1 VKKLERPAHKPFI
14 PVFQAFQAHTIIWFC
29 STFAK
34 SANMTDISISFPGLR
49 DDCEMQIHS
58 ADFTT
63 TLASP
68 QYGWM
73 PEDEEA
79 AEDPFPAQLLAAY
92 QIFIQFFVVRTMKAW
107 VHLGAEMQ
115 AGKTGVVAGLIRLVL
130 ANFSKLR
137 IVPTNIFVIT
147 GMSDKAWKKQTK
159 ERLIPDV
166 RDGVE
171 HNSPQL
177 TRIAANIKK
186 IAERNGGE
194 LRNILVIID
203 ESHIAASDNNRPNSI
218 IFNTIKE
225 CSPREK
231 WVENNIRI
239 LTISATDPAKVLD
252 ITYSPIT
259 DVAVVRLQTTPE
271 YQSVETLMTEERII
285 AIHGDI
291 HTDWGIDCIR
301 GIIDVQYDNEH
312 LYHIL
317 RPKAVNYKRSYD
329 RLCTEFPDADI
340 MTWDSSS
347 RGSCGTGYSIG
358 TDASSSVS
366 ELDINDILAE
376 KPERTTFIIL
386 KNMFYA
392 AKTMNDEYV
401 GILYDRVGGK
411 DDTNLQSLLGRACGY
426 GKSKRTFIFTS
437 QQTVDNYI
445 SCWKELC
452 SKKGFPPQ
460 VRDIPAK
467 LLNKKMQ
474 NVNATQRRAIGTQLY
489 TVSTSSLISG
499 GGSASAAAAAMP
511 RPAPRQTANEDNF
524 ESEWH
529 EFSTFEQLRADFPDV
544 TEKTKN
550 TDGFYLSSTSKS
562 LTVLTY
568 DSIMGMKN
576 GKKTANMNPNKMI
589 IGHIYTRHYV
599 GYKNIEDPSS
609 AVFFVRRVTRIA

>member
-1 VKKLERPAHKPFI
+1 MSA
-14 PVFQAFQAHTIIWFC
+14 AAA
-29 STFAK
+29 ST
-34 SANMTDISISFPGLR
+34 DVSISFPGLR
-49 DDCEMQIHS
+49 DDCEMQIQS
-58 ADFTT
+58 AGFTT

-92 QIFIQFFVVRTMKAW
+92 QVFIQFFVVRTMKAW

-177 TRIAANIKK
+177 ARIAANIRK

-203 ESHIAASDNNRPNSI
+203 ESHIAAANTNRPNSI
-218 IFNTIKE
+218 VFNTIKE
-225 CSPREK
+225 CCPREK
-231 WVENNIRI
+231 WVENNIKI

-252 ITYSPIT
+252 ITYSQVA

-271 YQSVETLMTEERII
+271 YQSVETLMNEERVIGI
-285 AIHGDI
+285 YGDI
-291 HTDWGIDCIR
+291 HTDWGIECIR
-301 GIIDVQYDNEH
+301 GIIDNQYDNAP

-317 RPKAVNYKRSYD
+317 RPKAVNYKRCID
-329 RLCTEFPDADI
+329 RLHTEFPDAEI
-340 MTWDSSS
+340 RTWDSSS
-347 RGSCGTGYSIG
+347 RGMSGTGSSVG
-358 TDASSSVS
+358 SDGSSSVS
-366 ELDINDILAE
+366 EEDINDILAE
-376 KPERTTFIIL
+376 KPEKTTFIIL

-392 AKTMNDEYV
+392 AKTMNDEHV

-426 GKSKRTFIFTS
+426 GKSTRTYVFTS

-445 SCWKELC
+445 ACWKELC
-452 SKKGFPPQ
+452 SKKGFPQQ

-467 LLNKKMQ
+467 RLNKKMQ
-474 NVNATQRRAIGTQLY
+474 NVNAAQRRATGTQLY
-489 TVSTSSLISG
+489 TATTSPLIST
-499 GGSASAAAAAMP
+499 AAAAETADTMP
-511 RPAPRQTANEDNF
+511 RPAPRQTVNEDNF
-524 ESEWH
+524 TSEWF
-529 EFSTFEQLRADFPDV
+529 EFDTFEQAKARFPRTTKKTQDV
-544 TEKTKN
+544 Y
-550 TDGFYLSSTSKS
+550 GFYLCSTTGPV
-562 LTVLTY
+562 TVQSY
-568 DSIMGMKN
+568 DSIKGMEA
-576 GKKTANMNPNKMI
+576 GKKTANMDPNSMI
-589 IGHIYTRHYV
+589 IGNPYTRHYV
-599 GYKNIEDPSS
+599 GYKNIEDPNS
-609 AVFFVRRVTRIA
+609 AVFFIHRVVRIA

>member
-1 VKKLERPAHKPFI
+1 
-14 PVFQAFQAHTIIWFC
+14 
-29 STFAK
+29 
-34 SANMTDISISFPGLR
+34 MTDVSISFPGLR

-58 ADFTT
+58 AGFTT

-68 QYGWM
+68 QYGWN

-177 TRIAANIKK
+177 ARIAANIKK

-203 ESHIAASDNNRPNSI
+203 ESHIAAADNNRPNSI
-218 IFNTIKE
+218 VFNTIKE
-225 CSPREK
+225 CCPREK

-252 ITYSPIT
+252 ITYSSIT

-285 AIHGDI
+285 AIHQDI
-291 HTDWGIDCIR
+291 HSDWGIDCIR
-301 GIIDVQYDNEH
+301 GIIDVQYDNEP

-329 RLCTEFPDADI
+329 RLRTEFPDADI

-347 RGSCGTGYSIG
+347 RGGGSGSSVGSDG
-358 TDASSSVS
+358 SSSVS

-392 AKTMNDEYV
+392 AKTMKDEHV

-426 GKSKRTFIFTS
+426 GKSKRTFVFTS

-467 LLNKKMQ
+467 QLNKKMQ
-474 NVNATQRRAIGTQLY
+474 NVTAAQRRAMGTQLY
-489 TVSTSSLISG
+489 TTSMSPLINS
-499 GGSASAAAAAMP
+499 SAAVTSPDTMP

-524 ESEWH
+524 TSEWR
-529 EFSTFEQLRADFPDV
+529 EFTTFDDAKAWASGIREKELDEYGYYLTSTTGSA
-544 TEKTKN
+544 
-550 TDGFYLSSTSKS
+550 
-562 LTVLTY
+562 TVQTY
-568 DSIMGMKN
+568 DSIKGMEA
-576 GKKTANMNPNKMI
+576 GKKTANMPWKALGLGKKCDRLY
-589 IGHIYTRHYV
+589 IGYT
-599 GYKNIEDPSS
+599 NIEDPST
-609 AVFFVRRVTRIA
+609 AVFFVRRLTRIA

>member
-1 VKKLERPAHKPFI
+1 MKKPDKPAHKLI
-14 PVFQAFQAHTIIWFC
+14 NPVFKFSSLQANP
-29 STFAK
+29 
-34 SANMTDISISFPGLR
+34 SAYAVPSLKMTDVSISFPGLR

-58 ADFTT
+58 AGFTT

-92 QIFIQFFVVRTMKAW
+92 QIFIQLFVVRTMKAW

-177 TRIAANIKK
+177 ARIAANIKK

-203 ESHIAASDNNRPNSI
+203 ESHIAAADNNRPNSI
-218 IFNTIKE
+218 VFNTIKE
-225 CSPREK
+225 CCPREK

-252 ITYSPIT
+252 ITYSSIT

-291 HTDWGIDCIR
+291 HTEWGIPSIR
-301 GIIDVQYDNEH
+301 GIIDVQYDNQP

-317 RPKAVNYKRSYD
+317 RPKAVNYKRCID
-329 RLCTEFPDADI
+329 RLRTEFPDADI

-347 RGSCGTGYSIG
+347 RGSGAGSSVG
-358 TDASSSVS
+358 SDASSSVS

-426 GKSKRTFIFTS
+426 GKSKRTFVFTS

-474 NVNATQRRAIGTQLY
+474 NVNAAQRRATGTQLY
-489 TVSTSSLISG
+489 TASTSPLINTACG
-499 GGSASAAAAAMP
+499 VASDNTMP
-511 RPAPRQTANEDNF
+511 RPEPRQTANEDNF
-524 ESEWH
+524 TSEWR
-529 EFSTFEQLRADFPDV
+529 EFTTFQQAKAWASGIR
-544 TEKTKN
+544 EKEL
-550 TDGFYLSSTSKS
+550 DEYGFYLTSTTGSA
-562 LTVLTY
+562 TVQSY
-568 DSIMGMKN
+568 DSIKGMEA
-576 GKKTANMNPNKMI
+576 GKKTANMPWKALGLAKKCDRLY
-589 IGHIYTRHYV
+589 IGYT
-599 GYKNIEDPSS
+599 NIEDPST
-609 AVFFVRRVTRIA
+609 AVFFVRRLTRIA